1 MQFDV
6 GNLLAVIVGGLLVF
20 AAQWFVSRQNAK
32 TEAQRWK
39 KEELREVRRD
49 IVRFREE
56 RTRTV
61 FEALD
66 RLAELWDIDSVSTL
80 AEAIGYDG
88 EKIDPTS
95 EEYKNQLAENKR
107 NRFTQIQ
114 KDISSASR
122 IHEPEIRKAV
132 TELLWTGTEPDAIP
146 PEGAP
151 SLQEVSIRLENWIFN
166 PKLDYDSVQYNLKRV

>member
-6 GNLLAVIVGGLLVF
+6 GNLLSVLLGGLLVF
-20 AAQWFVSRQNAK
+20 FAQWFASRQNAK

-39 KEELREVRRD
+39 EEELRETRRD

-56 RTRTV
+56 RTRPV

-66 RLAELWDIDSVSTL
+66 RLAEEWDTDSIIDL
-80 AEAIGYDG
+80 AEATGYKG
-88 EKIDPTS
+88 EEIDIKS
-95 EEYKNQLAENKR
+95 EEYQQKVKERKR
-107 NRFTQIQ
+107 KRFEQIQ

-122 IHEPEIRKAV
+122 IHEPKVRKAV
-132 TELLWTGTEPDAIP
+132 TELLWAGTDPDNIR

-151 SLQEVSIRLENWIFN
+151 TLQEVSSRLENWIFN
-166 PKLDYDSVQYNLKRV
+166 PQRSSTPASDKRK